1 MSTAATRASRL
12 QQTTDTATLPF
23 GVDCD
28 GAGVGT
34 DLCPCLVCSGDT
46 TFPCS
51 SNAECGALAGSC
63 AGAPNGG
70 GVTCSADPDCTS
82 ANIGPC
88 NNLSLCNKK
97 QSQGCATNTD
107 CLNHNVGPCSLQTC
121 TSAGAGITP
130 QPNFC
135 IDDICTD
142 QGGGE
147 GECTAGPSFK
157 YCDGLVKAD
166 GQGINSCTDDA
177 GCVGG
182 YGTCTL
188 LDPADCFLNP
198 IVATGAADPEFPVA
212 GAVFCVPPTFN
223 PGVNSSAGLPGP
235 GRVVN
240 QGAARTFCASDN
252 NVEYTPGVGGCPP

>member
-1 MSTAATRASRL
+1 MSPDSNTGARVTPN
-12 QQTTDTATLPF
+12 DTLTPVPPPVRQPAPPRPPAPGKVTYTCPMHPEVRQDHAGPSPKCGMALEPVTPPA
-23 GVDCD
+23 GGT

-177 GCVGG
+177 GWS
-182 YGTCTL
+182 
-188 LDPADCFLNP
+188 ANSRRR
-198 IVATGAADPEFPVA
+198 VA
-212 GAVFCVPPTFN
+212 
-223 PGVNSSAGLPGP
+223 
-235 GRVVN
+235 
-240 QGAARTFCASDN
+240 
-252 NVEYTPGVGGCPP
+252 